1 MLRREEIGKMGIKY
15 WYLTGDKILDKFLS
29 PV

>member
-1 MLRREEIGKMGIKY
+1 MLQKEEIGKMSIKY
-15 WYLTGDKILDKFLS
+15 WYLTGDKILDKSLS